1 MRDALLLTGASYL
14 RFVSLGHPRSLLG
27 LVFPQE
33 AVIEMK
39 PINSS
44 KWNTA
49 VQITAVFSSLMAPV
63 LGLQDSLALPA
74 LWLTAASTTIYS
86 GFGYAQS
93 FPSFFQEALRISA
106 SKKREKR

>member
-14 RFVSLGHPRSLLG
+14 RFVSLGHP
-27 LVFPQE
+27 E